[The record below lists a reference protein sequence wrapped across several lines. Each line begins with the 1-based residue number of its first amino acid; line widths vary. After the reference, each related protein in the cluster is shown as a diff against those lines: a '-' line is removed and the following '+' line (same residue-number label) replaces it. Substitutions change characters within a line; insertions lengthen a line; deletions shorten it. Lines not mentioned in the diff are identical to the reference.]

1 MHVIFK
7 SYTSA
12 LLPLFAHLTVHASSA
27 ERLKPFL
34 ILFGLCWSWSGD
46 FLSNTDLVMSSPESV
61 GELSQSKPGQLNV
74 CPCVDMGY

>member
-46 FLSNTDLVMSSPESV
+46 FLSNTDLV
-61 GELSQSKPGQLNV
+61 
-74 CPCVDMGY
+74 